1 MMREHFVCPDCG
13 PHVSA
18 DEDGCCATCGRDA
31 KIEACLC
38 REQMQAKLAA
48 ALRERD
54 EARALLAS
62 ATDLVNMA
70 CRECGAVEAYDENHI
85 KEAIDSLWAKACHY
99 RSERSELARK
109 CEIIGYRCAQAEAQL
124 SPAHYGGNLKPDR
137 VVELERER
145 DEARAKLAAERRRVY
160 ARCAEI
166 ADHYAKSKRLV
177 MLRHDGPAT
186 ALAIKT
192 AIEADAEKDT

>member
-54 EARALLAS
+54 EAVCRRDNALRRAEE
-62 ATDLVNMA
+62 M
-70 CRECGAVEAYDENHI
+70 
-85 KEAIDSLWAKACHY
+85 
-99 RSERSELARK
+99 
-109 CEIIGYRCAQAEAQL
+109 
-124 SPAHYGGNLKPDR
+124 R
-137 VVELERER
+137 VVADHALEARDKAWATAVTLWDQRAGPVYVAAMRKAREWAIRTERDALRVRVAELETE
-145 DEARAKLAAERRRVY
+145 DATVKMLVAEIVAEKTATERRRVY